1 MRTLLTILALI
12 SIISIQSSGQS
23 LDSYI
28 TSGLSNNIVLQQ
40 KQVGLEKAMLSLK
53 IANGMFMPSVGLQ
66 GNYTSGDGGRSISLP
81 VGDMLNPVYQTLNQ
95 LTESSAFPQIENVE
109 QNFFPK
115 DFYDV
120 RVRASAPILNS
131 DLIYN
136 KKIQQQQLVLQEYE
150 VEVYKRELVK
160 NIKVAYYNYRS
171 AFEAIRIYESALTRA
186 AESKRVNESLLQN
199 GRGLAAY
206 VIRSESELEII
217 KAHITEAK
225 NNAKNAKMYFNFLL
239 NRDSA
244 EEIVTDEP
252 SASYEDEIN
261 STLAQNTSITQ
272 REELAQLRQLSSINE
287 NVLRSKQFF
296 WSPKMSAFA
305 DIGSQAE
312 NWKFNGQ
319 SKYYLLGVQV
329 EVPLFAGF
337 TNRHK
342 IQQARLDIN
351 NSRLATSQATR
362 QLEMSKEIARN
373 AVESALQNHASA
385 KAQLDAAESYMR
397 LIEKGYKEGV
407 NTFIE
412 SIDARNQLTSAQLQ
426 VAINRYRLLIAQ
438 ANFERETSSFKFN

>member
-12 SIISIQSSGQS
+12 SVLSIPAAGQE

-28 TSGLSNNIVLQQ
+28 TAGLSNNVVLQQ
-40 KQVGLEKAMLSLK
+40 KKVGLEKAMVSLK
-53 IANGMFMPSVGLQ
+53 IANGMFMPSVALQ
-66 GNYTSGDGGRSISLP
+66 GNYTSGNGGRSISIP

-95 LTESSAFPQIENVE
+95 LTESNAFPQIENVK

-150 VEVYKRELVK
+150 VDVYKRELVK
-160 NIKVAYYNYRS
+160 NIKVAYYTYLS

-186 AESKRVNESLLQN
+186 NESKRVNESLLEN

-206 VIRSESELEII
+206 VIRSESELESI

-225 NNAKNAKMYFNFLL
+225 NNAKNAQMYFNFLL
-239 NRDSA
+239 NRDA
-244 EEIVTDEP
+244 GDEIVAQEN
-252 SASYEDEIN
+252 SALDAEAIQSMLSEDG
-261 STLAQNTSITQ
+261 SITQ
-272 REELAQLRQLSSINE
+272 REELAQLRQLNSINE
-287 NVLRSKQFF
+287 NVLKSKQFF
-296 WSPKMSAFA
+296 WSPKVSGFA
-305 DIGSQAE
+305 DVGSQAQ
-312 NWKFNGQ
+312 NWQFNDQ
-319 SKYYLLGVQV
+319 SRYYLVGVQV

-342 IQQARLDIN
+342 IQQARLDID
-351 NSRLATSQATR
+351 NSRLTTTQLTR
-362 QLEMSKEIARN
+362 QLEVSKEVAKN
-373 AVESALQNHASA
+373 AVESALQNHNSA
-385 KAQLDAAESYMR
+385 KAQLNAAESYMR

-426 VAINRYRLLIAQ
+426 VAINWYRLLIAQ